1 MIRKSIA
8 RGARSNHAQRR
19 IVPSD
24 RGVVSFRMPGGLE
37 APCPPRSIFVLPPP
51 PPALPPI
58 PELPAPV
65 PEVPA
70 PAPLLPALAPPVPA
84 PAPPAPAPL
93 PAPAPAPAPPDPPA
107 PAPPPPAPP
116 PPPPPCANAAP
127 TEAPA
132 STVAVKI
139 VRMVLRMLSLLGF
152 SMNNQS
158 RPLRTVP
165 KPADLGVRPH
175 ESFGRHDDL
184 GSQRGDVAHR
194 AFRAEYTGGPCILGC
209 LCHRH
214 VDRILPGG
222 DEGRRGRSGRGRARA
237 RARRARGMGRR
248 HILEAGTITLT
259 IASC

>member
-1 MIRKSIA
+1 MRPRREWRTRQGRFHMIRKSIA

-165 KPADLGVRPH
+165 KPADLGAATSRIVRR
-175 ESFGRHDDL
+175 S
-184 GSQRGDVAHR
+184 
-194 AFRAEYTGGPCILGC
+194 
-209 LCHRH
+209 
-214 VDRILPGG
+214 
-222 DEGRRGRSGRGRARA
+222 RRSREP
-237 RARRARGMGRR
+237 ARRCRAQSFSRR
-248 HILEAGTITLT
+248 IHRRPVHPRVFVPPTRRSNPAGW
-259 IASC
+259 

>member
-1 MIRKSIA
+1 MRPRREWGTRRGRFHMIRKSIA
-8 RGARSNHAQRR
+8 RGARSNQAQRR

-37 APCPPRSIFVLPPP
+37 APCPPRSIFELPPP
-51 PPALPPI
+51 PPPI

-70 PAPLLPALAPPVPA
+70 PAPLLPALAPPLPA

-93 PAPAPAPAPPDPPA
+93 PAPAPAPAPDPPA

-139 VRMVLRMLSLLGF
+139 VRMVLRMLSLLGVF
-152 SMNNQS
+152 NEQPIPS
-158 RPLRTVP
+158 
-165 KPADLGVRPH
+165 
-175 ESFGRHDDL
+175 
-184 GSQRGDVAHR
+184 
-194 AFRAEYTGGPCILGC
+194 AE
-209 LCHRH
+209 
-214 VDRILPGG
+214 DR
-222 DEGRRGRSGRGRARA
+222 S
-237 RARRARGMGRR
+237 
-248 HILEAGTITLT
+248 
-259 IASC
+259 